1 MRAALVGLNQA
12 RACWHS
18 TATAAV
24 PAEAVVRCATPRRNI
39 RPCAEGSCRVL
50 GQMPDR
56 RAVAALSAGLLA
68 ALTLA
73 AVVVS
78 HTGLAAT
85 ELAQTAAKTGAA
97 LPVSLL
103 RTCRG
108 AGDGSGGGSCC
119 NAMVPGACGVLNCS
133 LRCCAAQSS
142 ENARAAMHNCPIFVE
157 MEEDCCEWPFV
168 QGS

>member
-1 MRAALVGLNQA
+1 VHACGCYMRAAFVGLNQA

-24 PAEAVVRCATPRRNI
+24 PAEAVVRCATPRRDI
-39 RPCAEGSCRVL
+39 RPCAEGWCRVL

-68 ALTLA
+68 ALALA

-142 ENARAAMHNCPIFVE
+142 RECLLGNAQLSDFCG
-157 MEEDCCEWPFV
+157 DGGGWL
-168 QGS
+168 

>member
-12 RACWHS
+12 HACWQS

-24 PAEAVVRCATPRRNI
+24 PAEAVVRCATPKRDS
-39 RPCAEGSCRVL
+39 RPCAEGSCRVH

-68 ALTLA
+68 ALALA

-108 AGDGSGGGSCC
+108 AGDGSGGGFCC
-119 NAMVPGACGVLNCS
+119 NTVVRGARCSELLAALLRGAELRECSCGN
-133 LRCCAAQSS
+133 AQLSDF
-142 ENARAAMHNCPIFVE
+142 CG
-157 MEEDCCEWPFV
+157 D
-168 QGS
+168 GGGLL